1 MKIRKVVV
9 TGDNLFLDRHKF
21 LFEAMSTYFEQ
32 LECIPSAH
40 FLSEVRLIRKF
51 KELIFQLTRMV
62 APVKAE
68 RFYKNA
74 QNFIVRSQQTEAK
87 LRQLEYTP
95 DLVFHIFN
103 LCCPVW
109 DKFDIPYAMYLDYT
123 MSLIIRNWLP
133 GAPFNNTRELT
144 EWLNCERK
152 AYQQASYL
160 FTMSNVVKSSLTD
173 DYGIEPEKIAVVG
186 CCGDVK
192 QLYEAE
198 KTFGSYQILF
208 NGSEFER
215 KGGDLVLAAFKQV
228 KQALPRAKLVMIGK
242 KLPTQSEGVSS
253 LGYIS
258 SPTQRQDLFLNTDL
272 VVAPARCEPY
282 GIFLIEAMNFGVPC
296 IVSASGGM
304 PEIVDDG
311 VNGVVIAQPTPEIIA
326 DKIIGLLRDQN
337 KLKIMSQ
344 NARQKVKNNLNCH
357 NVAAR
362 ISQVLLTS

>member
-1 MKIRKVVV
+1 MNIRRVVV
-9 TGDNLFLDRHKF
+9 TGDNLFLYRHKF
-21 LFEAMSTYFEQ
+21 LFEAMSTHFEQ

-40 FLSEVRLIRKF
+40 FLSEIKLVRKV
-51 KELIFQLTRMV
+51 KTLIFYLTRKV
-62 APVKAE
+62 APVRAE

-74 QNFIVRSQQTEAK
+74 QTFVARSKQTEAK
-87 LRQLEYTP
+87 LRQLDYTP

-103 LCCPVW
+103 LCSPFW

-123 MSLIIRNWLP
+123 MSLINRNWSP
-133 GAPFNNTRELT
+133 GAPFNNERELT
-144 EWLNCERK
+144 EWLRCERK

-160 FTMSNVVKSSLTD
+160 FTMSDIVKSSLIE
-173 DYGIEPEKIAVVG
+173 DYSIEPEKITVVG

-192 QLYEAE
+192 QLYEGE
-198 KTFGSYQILF
+198 KAVGSQQILF

-228 KQALPRAKLVMIGK
+228 RQALPKAKLVIIGK
-242 KLPTQSEGVSS
+242 KLLRHEEGVVS
-253 LGYIS
+253 LGHIS
-258 SPTQRQDLFLNTDL
+258 SAAQRQGLFLDTDL

-326 DKIIGLLRDQN
+326 NKIINLLQDIN
-337 KLKIMSQ
+337 TLKKMSQ
-344 NARQKVKNNLNCH
+344 HARQKVKTNLNCH
-357 NVAAR
+357 NVAKS
-362 ISQVLLTS
+362 ISQVLSTS